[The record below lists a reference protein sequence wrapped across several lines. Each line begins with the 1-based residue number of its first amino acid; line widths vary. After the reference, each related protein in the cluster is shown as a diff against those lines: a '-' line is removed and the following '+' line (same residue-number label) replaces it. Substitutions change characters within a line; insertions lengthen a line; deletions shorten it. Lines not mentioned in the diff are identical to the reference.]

1 MPLPAPSIKT
11 ENGIRYI
18 QCPVRKKWVVLTP
31 EEKVR
36 QFTIHQ
42 LCGAYAYPL
51 KYISVEKTLKVNS
64 DLIINQ
70 GVTKI
75 LMREAMLGY
84 LPEKIRLRMDKV
96 GYVTPD
102 VEWLNGS
109 KFRTLFNDI
118 ADYGLI
124 KDLGIFDMATIKKM
138 LSKQRFKSNEAREL
152 WKMLS
157 LEHFFKQWYK

>member
-51 KYISVEKTLKVNS
+51 KYISVEKTLKVNELSKRYDVVVYNRQLQPSVLIECKAEHVPLS
-64 DLIINQ
+64 DKTLQQIATYNITMQ
-70 GVTKI
+70 VTY
-75 LMREAMLGY
+75 LM
-84 LPEKIRLRMDKV
+84 
-96 GYVTPD
+96 VT
-102 VEWLNGS
+102 NGKNS
-109 KFRTLFNDI
+109 YCFE
-118 ADYGLI
+118 I
-124 KDLGIFDMATIKKM
+124 KDNAPHPLEM
-138 LSKQRFKSNEAREL
+138 LPDFERL
-152 WKMLS
+152 
-157 LEHFFKQWYK
+157 